1 MGNKRFLKLITTVV
15 LGSGCVS
22 LAYADFNS
30 CLAQV
35 SYHDTYN
42 NVLNCTDQSKAK
54 DSRQVCDSS
63 GGGGNYPSHTTCS
76 VLQSSYLIDC
86 VPRIALCAQ
95 QDLSTRIDWQ
105 YADTRNLWNQ
115 FSTYKDQVNYR
126 FNVDETSATNSFNN
140 VNAQIQATNNSIA
153 TTVTN
158 TVNQQLPAQVTQNLP
173 QVVQNQLTP
182 ELIAKGLQSQY
193 QMALSTKFKK
203 NSGALYIRGFMTKV
217 NENGGQELQ
226 VYAVDP
232 DTNFCNSTDGFISP
246 SQATLHMG
254 QKNATTIAAYLF
266 SAYATGKPVVL
277 ETQSGHDSNNNPYCN
292 ILNIKQ
298 DVDVNT
304 LKA

>member
-1 MGNKRFLKLITTVV
+1 MKKQRLLKLAAITA
-15 LGSGCVS
+15 LSSGCIS
-22 LAYADFNS
+22 LAKADIASCMSQYSYTFSIRDVHTWRYSCAQPPQNLDINALGFSTYSVECAPHLYA
-30 CLAQV
+30 
-35 SYHDTYN
+35 
-42 NVLNCTDQSKAK
+42 
-54 DSRQVCDSS
+54 
-63 GGGGNYPSHTTCS
+63 
-76 VLQSSYLIDC
+76 
-86 VPRIALCAQ
+86 CAQ
-95 QDLSTRIDWQ
+95 QEIDSLKIAMQSLDGKANSTNTTLSNAVSNI
-105 YADTRNLWNQ
+105 
-115 FSTYKDQVNYR
+115 
-126 FNVDETSATNSFNN
+126 
-140 VNAQIQATNNSIA
+140 NAQIQATNNSIA

-173 QVVQNQLTP
+173 QVVQSQLTP

-232 DTNFCNSTDGFISP
+232 DTNFCNSTDGFKSP
-246 SQATLHMG
+246 AQATLYMG

-277 ETQSGHDSNNNPYCN
+277 ETQGIVGTDG
-292 ILNIKQ
+292 ILQCHITNIKQ
-298 DVDVNT
+298 DVDINT